1 MSLVSTLVRRAE
13 ALVAATPLR
22 RLPQGLLRFLAVG
35 VGGLL
40 IDISILTLLEQVGLH
55 KAWAR
60 AVSIGVATLFTWTLN
75 RYFTFGESGR
85 DKHQELGRYALVA
98 ALAQSINYLS
108 FLGISDLVPRMPHA
122 LAAFL
127 GAVLATGFSYT
138 GQRFFTFAPE
148 SEARRASRRADA

>member
-1 MSLVSTLVRRAE
+1 MSLLPNLVRRAE

-22 RLPQGLLRFLAVG
+22 HLPHGLLRFLGVG

-40 IDISILTLLEQVGLH
+40 IDISVLMLLESASLH

-60 AVSIGVATLFTWTLN
+60 AASIGVATLFTWSLN
-75 RYFTFGESGR
+75 RLITFGESGR
-85 DKHQELGRYALVA
+85 EKHHELGRYILVA
-98 ALAQSINYLS
+98 ALAQSVNYLS
-108 FLGISDLVPRMPHA
+108 FLGISDLFPAMPHA

-138 GQRFFTFAPE
+138 GQRFFTFAPDR
-148 SEARRASRRADA
+148 ANRRAAS